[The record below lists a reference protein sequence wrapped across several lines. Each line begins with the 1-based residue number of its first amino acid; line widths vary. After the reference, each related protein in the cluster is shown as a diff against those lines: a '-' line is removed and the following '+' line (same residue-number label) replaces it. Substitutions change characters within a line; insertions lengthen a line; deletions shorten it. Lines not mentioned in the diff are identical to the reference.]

1 MRWRLLA
8 LAFVL
13 AAALA
18 DGGGQYT
25 LAYYV
30 LVAAVPV
37 AAVAALS
44 DLGALLDGSPAEP
57 LDRGAAVLSALALP
71 MLLLTAAVR
80 APLVGDGAPPRL
92 AVTALVTCL
101 CLFALQTV
109 LAGAAVLSAGQ
120 PPVLETD

>member
-8 LAFVL
+8 VALVL

-18 DGGGQYT
+18 DGGGQYA

-30 LVAAVPV
+30 LVAVVPV
-37 AAVAALS
+37 AALAALS
-44 DLGALLDGSPAEP
+44 GLGAMLDGSAAEP
-57 LDRGAAVLSALALP
+57 LDRGVAVLSALALP
-71 MLLLTAAVR
+71 MLLLAAAVR

-92 AVTALVTCL
+92 GATALVACL
-101 CLFALQTV
+101 CLFGLQAV
-109 LAGAAVLSAGQ
+109 LAAAAVLSAGQ